1 MWHNFVVLIIFVI
14 LFCLRD
20 MRKPSYFP
28 PGPNWFPLIGSGH
41 EVINLVKRFKFYH
54 LMWADLA
61 RRYGSIVGLRLGRDR
76 VVIVSGLDAIREVY
90 SKDQFDGRPDGFF
103 FRMRSFD
110 KRLGVVFT
118 DGDNWEIQRRFS
130 VKTLKSLGMGR
141 NGMVTSLEKEAEEMI
156 HHLRKLSRTQ
166 KMISMHNAFD
176 IAVLNSIW
184 TLIAGQRFHLDDKK
198 LEWISETIHKSFRVI
213 DMSGGVLNQFPP
225 IRYLLPERSGFAP
238 LLNLLS
244 PLWTFLQD
252 TIKSIKSKLD
262 QPDNPDC
269 FVASYL
275 RELGNSGRHSS
286 FTNEQL
292 LCLCLDLFQAGS
304 ETTSNTLGFGIA
316 YMLHHPGVVQ
326 KVHQELDSVVGRYRL
341 PLLADRPY
349 LPYTEA
355 VLCEIQRISN
365 VAPLAIAHRTLAPVQ
380 LGSHVI
386 PKNTI
391 TICSIY
397 SVHMD
402 KMYWGDPEVFRPE
415 RFLCESGQNL
425 VTHEYFLPFG
435 SGKRRCLGE
444 SLAKSSMFLFFTAF
458 MHAFVVEPAEEGKL
472 PELGGIDGITLS
484 PNSFYIKLKE
494 RLI

>member
-1 MWHNFVVLIIFVI
+1 MWQNLVVLIIFVI

-20 MRKPSYFP
+20 MRKPGYFP
-28 PGPNWFPLIGSGH
+28 PGPNWFPLIGSGF
-41 EVINLVKRFKFYH
+41 EVLRLVKHFKFYH
-54 LMWADLA
+54 LMWAELM
-61 RRYGSIVGLRLGRDR
+61 RRYGPIVGLRLGRDR

-103 FRMRSFD
+103 FRIRSFD

-118 DGDNWEIQRRFS
+118 DGAHWDIQRRFS
-130 VKTLKSLGMGR
+130 VRTLKALGMGR
-141 NGMVTSLEKEAEEMI
+141 TGMVNSLEREAEEMI

-166 KMISMHNAFD
+166 KVISMHNAFD
-176 IAVLNSIW
+176 VSVLNSIW
-184 TLIAGQRFHLDDKK
+184 TLIAGKRFDLDDKK
-198 LEWISETIHKSFRVI
+198 LEWIMETIHKSFRVI

-225 IRYLLPERSGFAP
+225 IRYVLPDKSGFAP
-238 LLNLLS
+238 LLNLLR
-244 PLWTFLQD
+244 PLWTFLQG
-252 TIKSIKSKLD
+252 TIKSIRSKLD

-269 FVASYL
+269 FIASYL
-275 RELGNSGRHSS
+275 RELNIAERHSS

-304 ETTSNTLGFGIA
+304 ETTSNTLGYGIA
-316 YMLHHPGVVQ
+316 HMLHHPEIVQ
-326 KVHQELDSVVGRYRL
+326 KIHNELDSVIGRYRL

-365 VAPLAIAHRTLAPVQ
+365 IAPLAIAHRTVAPVQ
-380 LGSHVI
+380 LGTYVI

-391 TICSIY
+391 TLISLY
-397 SVHMD
+397 SLHMD
-402 KMYWGDPEVFRPE
+402 KAYWGDPEVFRPE
-415 RFLCESGQNL
+415 RFLNETGDKL
-425 VTHEYFLPFG
+425 IAHEYFVPFG

-444 SLAKSSMFLFFTAF
+444 SLAKSSLFLFFTAF
-458 MHAFVVEPAEEGKL
+458 MHAFLVEPAEPGKL
-472 PELGGIDGITLS
+472 PELDGIDGITLS
-484 PNSFYIKLKE
+484 PCPYFVQLKE